1 MSKSY
6 SLIDKKHS
14 YVACNAR
21 TCACTHWREFHFC
34 EKFIF
39 FDILNWTCHF
49 GSTFFKEFHKDL
61 AQIIKLLLKKMGPSE
76 AIFFSPKR
84 GDSLD
89 KFLEEI
95 AENNLHFSI
104 KENYDAEVW
113 RRHQMFT
120 NEDNSW
126 PSYNKD
132 HSYPLLVRITL
143 WTLGAHIFFIICK
156 YFRHFDAV
164 SWEFFFALID
174 FGDTGAFMSS
184 ILFICKH
191 RNPLY
196 KTLQNTLLRPTSEWV
211 PYSTIA
217 HRSYWFMVCQ
227 LLKKAHR
234 CSFDY
239 LIYCDFPFELNRR
252 SALKLLMGDSL
263 SSFEHHFSC
272 L

>member
-1 MSKSY
+1 MVM
-6 SLIDKKHS
+6 LIIS
-14 YVACNAR
+14 NFSPVFWVTLNTILLLTPYIECNINANSG
-21 TCACTHWREFHFC
+21 A
-34 EKFIF
+34 
-39 FDILNWTCHF
+39 F
-49 GSTFFKEFHKDL
+49 GSTNVKSMTLHWNQEDVSNIVDTFDVIVASDCTFFKEFHKDL

-143 WTLGAHIFFIICK
+143 
-156 YFRHFDAV
+156 
-164 SWEFFFALID
+164 
-174 FGDTGAFMSS
+174 
-184 ILFICKH
+184 
-191 RNPLY
+191 
-196 KTLQNTLLRPTSEWV
+196 
-211 PYSTIA
+211 
-217 HRSYWFMVCQ
+217 
-227 LLKKAHR
+227 
-234 CSFDY
+234 
-239 LIYCDFPFELNRR
+239 
-252 SALKLLMGDSL
+252 
-263 SSFEHHFSC
+263 
-272 L
+272 